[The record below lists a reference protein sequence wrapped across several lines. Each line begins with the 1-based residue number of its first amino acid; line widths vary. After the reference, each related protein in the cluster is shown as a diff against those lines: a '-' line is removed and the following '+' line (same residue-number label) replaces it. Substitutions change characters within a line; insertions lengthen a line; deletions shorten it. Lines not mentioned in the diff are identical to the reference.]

1 MAEFVCKVADAA
13 GRVSSQVE
21 VAQNVGEARQKLSD
35 RGLYVYSVR
44 ARIGL
49 VGRAVGGRRDRGIK
63 SSDFLIFNQQFNTL
77 IKAGLPILKALD
89 LLAERAASP
98 RLRPALVDVRNRVRE
113 GASLSEAL
121 EQQGGFPKVYVTAVL
136 AGEKSGN
143 LTGVLDYYISY
154 QKVSTGVK
162 KKLIA
167 TMVYPIILVSVASLI
182 VTYLVTYVVP
192 QFAKLYSDMQIQLPA
207 VTRLLVTLTVT
218 YRPYIGAAIVLFFV
232 AVISVLLWSRT
243 DQGGLAMDRLKLKM
257 PVVGDTWIKFQVA
270 QFCRT
275 LSTLL
280 AGGTPLVGALATAAD
295 SVRSRLDFGK
305 HREGIRIGARRPI
318 LACGLSIDGVDAG
331 HGTRDDRGRRSQRR
345 PVADAGK
352 RRRILRRRDQS
363 AFGHAHCGCGTC
375 DFGVYGDCDSLHLD
389 LSVPADFFLL
399 GGRRTRLEQKKSA
412 SMGTTDYK
420 TRDTGP
426 AGRAA
431 GERTQPAPG
440 RTLPLPVRGSQ

>member
-1 MAEFVCKVADAA
+1 MAEFVCKVADAS
-13 GRVSSQVE
+13 GRVSTQVE

-49 VGRAVGGRRDRGIK
+49 LGRSLGQRRDRAVK
-63 SSDFLIFNQQFNTL
+63 SGDFLIFNQQLNTL
-77 IKAGLPILKALD
+77 VKAGLPILKALD

-98 RLRPALVDVRNRVRE
+98 RLRPALEDVRHRVRE

-143 LTGVLDYYISY
+143 LTGVLDYYIAY
-154 QKVSTGVK
+154 QKVSTGIK

-167 TMVYPIILVSVASLI
+167 TLVYPIILITLASMI

-218 YRPYIGAAIVLFFV
+218 YRPYVLGAALLFFV
-232 AVISVLLWSRT
+232 TVVAVVIWSRSE
-243 DQGGLAMDRLKLKM
+243 QGGLAVDRLTLQL

-280 AGGTPLVGALATAAD
+280 AGGTPLVGALSTSAD
-295 SVRSRLDFGK
+295 SVGSRLISG
-305 HREGIRIGARRPI
+305 GIKKASDLVR
-318 LACGLSIDGVDAG
+318 DG
-331 HGTRDDRGRRSQRR
+331 Q
-345 PVADAGK
+345 
-352 RRRILRRRDQS
+352 
-363 AFGHAHCGCGTC
+363 
-375 DFGVYGDCDSLHLD
+375 SLHKALASTGLIPGMGLEMIEVGEASGA
-389 LSVPADFFLL
+389 LSPMLGSVAEFYEEETNLRLATLIAIVEPAILVFMAIVIAFILISL
-399 GGRRTRLEQKKSA
+399 YLPIFSFSAGG
-412 SMGTTDYK
+412 
-420 TRDTGP
+420 GP
-426 AGRAA
+426 G
-431 GERTQPAPG
+431 
-440 RTLPLPVRGSQ
+440 